1 VPEDKSDLIRDGLER
16 LTAAGVAIQWKGYG
30 PSVTVTRDVT
40 RQICAFEAGKAWI
53 TLQAS
58 GGLPPEPFEEAA
70 KSLASLEV
78 GTQSKDGWYR
88 HIRWNACT
96 AEEASTALDVAVT
109 LATRLA
115 PAVAWEPLDAP
126 VAVTFTRNDH
136 NIWVK
141 HVPGLNGLVGRR
153 LRGRLERAPG
163 GREVRSCW
171 CRSPEG
177 SRAGGRRANR
187 GSATSGPPDSQA
199 RTSSSRRPDRSVG
212 QDGRSRTPDVWQLS
226 GPTLGEEPPTPPV
239 SPWPTG
245 VVRTL
250 AGRAAR
256 LAG

>member
-163 GREVRSCW
+163 GPGGPVVLV
-171 CRSPEG
+171 PL
-177 SRAGGRRANR
+177 AGGQPGWRP
-187 GSATSGPPDSQA
+187 TSQQG
-199 RTSSSRRPDRSVG
+199 
-212 QDGRSRTPDVWQLS
+212 
-226 GPTLGEEPPTPPV
+226 LGDF
-239 SPWPTG
+239 WPTG
-245 VVRTL
+245 QSGEDYRL
-250 AGRAAR
+250 IIEAAG
-256 LAG
+256 